1 MKRKELLEN
10 NLTEDKNVKATV
22 DKAIAADTKFL
33 KREKRNLE
41 DKIEDLE
48 EQLKNRLS
56 SEVAIDKSVI
66 ESVYGQLKETQNLLA
81 LYTEFEQKFIN

>member
-81 LYTEFEQKFIN
+81 LYTEFEQKFLN